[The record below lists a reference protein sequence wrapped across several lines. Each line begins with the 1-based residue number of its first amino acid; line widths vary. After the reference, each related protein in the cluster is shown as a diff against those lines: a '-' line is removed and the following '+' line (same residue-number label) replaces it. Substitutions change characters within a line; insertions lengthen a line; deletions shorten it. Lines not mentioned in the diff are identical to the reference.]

1 MNRTAWKSAEEL
13 SLLLGEAGRV
23 SVFSCGICANLSG
36 TGGARGMRNLSR
48 LLKKW
53 GKEVVCK
60 ECLIA
65 CCPLEIMRQAV
76 EKNGKALRQS
86 DALVVISCAAGVKS
100 AFLARPGI
108 PVVPAVDSVGSVPV
122 ATYEDDPVSRS
133 RCTNC
138 GRCVLAF
145 TGGICP
151 VNECPAGMKYGP
163 CPRFEEEEGDLCAL
177 DPSRECIWKEV
188 ERRGDLAKLGRL
200 KELHSR
206 KGLERLPFPPRVNTP
221 RPVRKVAGWLTVH
234 VGWFAR
240 FIPLI
245 D

>member
-13 SLLLGEAGRV
+13 SLLMGEARRV
-23 SVFSCGICANLSG
+23 SIFSCGICANLSG
-36 TGGARGMRNLSR
+36 TGGARGIRHLSR
-48 LLKKW
+48 LLKNW

-65 CCPLEIMRQAV
+65 CCPLEIMKQAV

-100 AFLARPGI
+100 AFLARPGV
-108 PVVPAVDSVGSVPV
+108 PVVPVVDSVGSVPV
-122 ATYEDDPVSRS
+122 ASYEDDLAARS
-133 RCTNC
+133 HCTNC

-151 VNECPAGMKYGP
+151 LNECPAGVKYGP
-163 CPRFEEEEGDLCAL
+163 CSRYGEEGSRCAL
-177 DPSRECIWKEV
+177 DPTRECIWKEV
-188 ERRGDLAKLGRL
+188 ERRGDLAKLERL
-200 KELHSR
+200 KELHKR
-206 KGLERLPFPPRVNTP
+206 DDLERLPLPPRRNTP
-221 RPVRKVAGWLTVH
+221 RPIRKIAGRLTVH
-234 VGWFAR
+234 AGWFAR

>member
-1 MNRTAWKSAEEL
+1 MNRTAWKPAEEL
-13 SLLLGEAGRV
+13 SLLLSDVRTL
-23 SVFSCGICANLSG
+23 SIFSCGICANLSG
-36 TGGARGMRNLSR
+36 TGGARGIKHLSR
-48 LLKKW
+48 LLKNW
-53 GKEVVCK
+53 GKEVICK

-65 CCPLEIMRQAV
+65 CCPLEIMKQAV
-76 EKNGKALRQS
+76 KKNDKALRRS

-100 AFLARPGI
+100 AFLARPGV
-108 PVVPAVDSVGSVPV
+108 PVIPAVDSVGSVPV
-122 ATYEDDPVSRS
+122 ATYDDDPVSRS

-138 GRCVLAF
+138 GRCVLVL

-163 CPRFEEEEGDLCAL
+163 CSRYGEVEGRCAL

-188 ERRGDLAKLGRL
+188 ERRGSLAKLERL
-200 KELHSR
+200 KELHKR
-206 KGLERLPFPPRVNTP
+206 GGLERLSLPPRKNTP
-221 RPVRKVAGWLTVH
+221 KPVRKIAGWLTVH
-234 VGWFAR
+234 AGWFAR